1 MTITR
6 RASIFLAA
14 TTTAMMLIANS
25 AAAESAHKQKIRLFY
40 DTFVTG
46 NPDLLDQV
54 LAEDWVNV
62 PTNPGQGPG
71 RAGFK
76 AMIPGMSATFTNG
89 KFVLEDMIEEGNKV
103 VVRSTYSAT
112 QTGPFAGFPSKGKD
126 FTIMTID
133 IHEFNDE
140 GMVIRTWHLEDWLG
154 GLFQMGA
161 FDK

>member
-6 RASIFLAA
+6 RASMFLAA
-14 TTTAMMLIANS
+14 ATTALLMTN
-25 AAAESAHKQKIRLFY
+25 AASAESAHKEKIRLFY

-46 NPDLLDQV
+46 NADLLDQV
-54 LAEDWVNV
+54 LAEDWANV

-71 RAGFK
+71 RDGFK

-112 QTGPFAGFPSKGKD
+112 QAGPFAGFPSKGKD

-133 IHEFNDE
+133 IHEFNDD
-140 GMVIRTWHLEDWLG
+140 GMVTKTWHLEDWLG

-161 FDK
+161 FEK